1 MQAVDVLIVGSG
13 LAGLRLALALPE
25 TVSVVIVTKR
35 LVQDTNT
42 QWAQGGIAAAWEEDH
57 GCEELHQRAE
67 GSSAQ
72 VAVPTE

>member
-35 LVQDTNT
+35 LCKIPIRNGLKVVLQ
-42 QWAQGGIAAAWEEDH
+42 QLWEEDDSWQAH
-57 GCEELHQRAE
+57 VKDTLRCWRRSL
-67 GSSAQ
+67 
-72 VAVPTE
+72 PT